1 MIADWI
7 RGMNYQ
13 TARTPDHDDDNFDRM
28 ARLGPFMVSLVIAAP
43 ALLASIVLL
52 QWTFSWGNPGFW
64 MLGILVIMTM
74 NLLATV
80 LLEPYSSALGPFTT
94 PALLS
99 SIALVMTYIMTD
111 ALRRYFPDIGFNWL
125 LPFVLVGLGICYA
138 AIFRERS
145 ILLRMYLAANGIALT
160 ILWCLGVAD
169 KVALPF

>member
-1 MIADWI
+1 
-7 RGMNYQ
+7 MNYQ
-13 TARTPDHDDDNFDRM
+13 TARTEGSGDEALDRM
-28 ARLGPFMVSLVIAAP
+28 ERLGPFMVSLAIAAP

-52 QWTFSWGNPGFW
+52 QWTFDWANPGFW
-64 MLGILVIMTM
+64 MLGILIMMTM

-80 LLEPYSSALGPFTT
+80 LLEPYSSALGAFTT
-94 PALLS
+94 PALLG
-99 SIALVMTYIMTD
+99 SIAMVMTYIMTD
-111 ALRRYFPDIGFNWL
+111 ALRRYFPDITFNWL

>member
-1 MIADWI
+1 
-7 RGMNYQ
+7 MNYQ
-13 TARTPDHDDDNFDRM
+13 SASRGGSDDETLDGM
-28 ARLGPFMVSLVIAAP
+28 ERLGPFMVSLAIAAP
-43 ALLASIVLL
+43 ALLGSIVLL
-52 QWTFSWGNPGFW
+52 QWTFDWANPGFW
-64 MLGILVIMTM
+64 MLGILILMTM
-74 NLLATV
+74 DLLATL

-94 PALLS
+94 PALLA

-145 ILLRMYLAANGIALT
+145 VLLRIYLAANGLALT